1 MSSPDLLTFTF
12 EFFSMVLMEN
22 IFFITDLAAYTI
34 YDVVRFIAIVWL
46 CTKMRI
52 WLMYDNYE
60 QNAADAHV
68 GGYVII
74 NEMDL
79 DIQKNS

>member
-1 MSSPDLLTFTF
+1 
-12 EFFSMVLMEN
+12 
-22 IFFITDLAAYTI
+22 
-34 YDVVRFIAIVWL
+34 
-46 CTKMRI
+46 MRI